1 MDNSSGLIN
10 TLSSPALLVLASTAE
25 ATRGTNTP
33 CQQSRHFG
41 VPMDKSNHMPFL
53 STAYSLMYHHPDRL
67 GTGAPSREYPP
78 HLVSLHPQFGHPSLD
93 CGPVGMLGYGAL
105 HPFPPFHLPEDME
118 CFQGGYL
125 STKRPKMMSSSEPPQ
140 VRYLA
145 LEKGLETPRTPLSR
159 EMGNGPE
166 GHSPGSSKYRSSP
179 PMRQTVNKRA
189 EKKPESCQPFF
200 CPLCHRALKRAEL
213 ADHLHYEMGTLS
225 NHMLDSDPETSQEK
239 EPTTVQSPAGGSG
252 THDRSDSPKVSPCT
266 PEEGPKV
273 DRHQSFQLVKSNR
286 EARLGARAGRCKRM
300 KGGLEEQQLV
310 GSLLRMSRPGE
321 GEEELSEGSR
331 CGDEDYRLSK
341 KGLLETKELQLS
353 TPMSTSSRE
362 DDVDIESEGDEQP
375 PFLPHQFQSPNY
387 STSPVA
393 EDGTLVSGRL
403 DTTAKREEEEAGLA
417 AKTMQMLK
425 EQIQELTQRL
435 LRADSYKCHICLD
448 SYSAPLTSIQCW
460 HIHCEQCWL
469 RTLGTKKLCPQCHT
483 ITSPADLRRVYL

>member
-25 ATRGTNTP
+25 GTRSTNTP
-33 CQQSRHFG
+33 CQQTRHFG

-67 GTGAPSREYPP
+67 GTAAPSREYPP

-118 CFQGGYL
+118 CFQAGYL
-125 STKRPKMMSSSEPPQ
+125 STKRPKMLSTSEPPQ

-159 EMGNGPE
+159 EIGNGPE
-166 GHSPGSSKYRSSP
+166 GLSPGSAKYRSSP
-179 PMRQTVNKRA
+179 PTRQTVTKRA

-200 CPLCHRALKRAEL
+200 CPLCHRALKRVEL
-213 ADHLHYEMGTLS
+213 ADHLQYELGTFS
-225 NHMLDSDPETSQEK
+225 HHISDSEPEMSQEK
-239 EPTTVQSPAGGSG
+239 EAASVPYPAGGSAA
-252 THDRSDSPKVSPCT
+252 HDRRDSPKMSPC
-266 PEEGPKV
+266 PSEEGSKV
-273 DRHQSFQLVKSNR
+273 NRHQSFQQVKSNR

-300 KGGLEEQQLV
+300 KGGLEEQLV
-310 GSLLRMSRPGE
+310 GSLLRMSRE

-331 CGDEDYRLSK
+331 CGDE
-341 KGLLETKELQLS
+341 KGLLETKDPQLL
-353 TPMSTSSRE
+353 TPKSTSSRE
-362 DDVDIESEGDEQP
+362 DDVDIESEGDELP
-375 PFLPHQFQSPNY
+375 PFLPHKFQSPSS

-393 EDGTLVSGRL
+393 QDGTLTSLGL
-403 DTTAKREEEEAGLA
+403 DTTFKREEEEAGLA
-417 AKTMQMLK
+417 AVTVQMLK

-435 LRADSYKCHICLD
+435 QRTDSYKCHICLD

-460 HIHCEQCWL
+460 HIHCELCWL